1 MKIKSVAT
9 LALFIL
15 FVGITIG
22 HLRITD
28 SYFEGMTQHL
38 SEFSTPD
45 AEMISLSMKTRLGKY
60 FYNQLIPFTVGS
72 SLVVMAICVIPFA
85 KQKSELKQK

>member
-1 MKIKSVAT
+1 MKNKNLAT

-22 HLRITD
+22 HLRITT
-28 SYFEGMTQHL
+28 SYFDGMAQHL

-45 AEMISLSMKTRLGKY
+45 SELISLSMQTRLSKY

-72 SLVVMAICVIPFA
+72 SLVVIAICAIPFA
-85 KQKSELKQK
+85 KQKDE